1 MTDLA
6 ALTAAIEA
14 GDRDAAARLTSDA
27 IDDGLDPQTIL
38 DAMTAAM
45 AVIGARFS
53 SGEIFV
59 PEMLISARAMKAAM
73 ALLEPGLAGAGVKP
87 VATAVI
93 GTVHGDLHD
102 IGKSLVAMMWRGAN
116 IEVIDL
122 GVNVSAKAFLEA
134 IDEHKA
140 AVVGLSALLTTTMPA
155 MRATVASIK
164 ASGLPVIVVVGGAPL
179 TPEFALEIGAD
190 AFGQDAGTAA
200 DLVLDLVGAPG

>member
-14 GDRDAAARLTSDA
+14 GDRDAAARITA
-27 IDDGLDPQTIL
+27 EAMDDGLAPQTIL

-45 AVIGARFS
+45 SVIGARFS

-93 GTVHGDLHD
+93 GTVQGDLHD

-134 IDEHKA
+134 IEEHEA

-164 ASGLPVIVVVGGAPL
+164 ASGLPVIVVVGGAPV

-200 DLVLDLVGAPG
+200 DLVLDLVGAS

>member
-1 MTDLA
+1 MTELA

-14 GDRDAAARLTSDA
+14 GDRDAAARITSEA

-93 GTVHGDLHD
+93 GTVQGDLHD

-116 IEVIDL
+116 IAVVDL
-122 GVNVSAKAFLEA
+122 GVNVSATAFLEA
-134 IDEHKA
+134 IEEHKA

-155 MRATVASIK
+155 MRATVAAIK
-164 ASGLPVIVVVGGAPL
+164 ASGLPVIVVVGGAPV
-179 TPEFALEIGAD
+179 TPGFAHEIGAD

-200 DLVLDLVGAPG
+200 GLVLDLVGAT

>member
-164 ASGLPVIVVVGGAPL
+164 ASGLPVIVVVGGAPV

>member
-14 GDRDAAARLTSDA
+14 GDRDAAARITSDA
-27 IDDGLDPQTIL
+27 IDDGLDPQAIL

-93 GTVHGDLHD
+93 GTVQGDLHD

-116 IEVIDL
+116 IEVVDL
-122 GVNVSAKAFLEA
+122 GVDVSATAFLEA

-200 DLVLDLVGAPG
+200 DLVLDLVGAT

>member
-1 MTDLA
+1 MTDLG

-14 GDRDAAARLTSDA
+14 GDRDAAARITSDA

-38 DAMTAAM
+38 DAMTTAM

-93 GTVHGDLHD
+93 GTVQGDLHD

-116 IEVIDL
+116 IAVVDL

-134 IDEHKA
+134 IEEHKA

-155 MRATVASIK
+155 MRATVAEIK
-164 ASGLPVIVVVGGAPL
+164 ASGLPVIVVVGGAPV
-179 TPEFALEIGAD
+179 TPEFANEIGAD

>member
-14 GDRDAAARLTSDA
+14 GDRDAAARITSDA
-27 IDDGLDPQTIL
+27 IDDGLDPQAIL

-93 GTVHGDLHD
+93 GTVQGDLHD

-116 IEVIDL
+116 IEVVDL
-122 GVNVSAKAFLEA
+122 GVDVSATAFLEA

-155 MRATVASIK
+155 MRATVAAIK
-164 ASGLPVIVVVGGAPL
+164 ASGLPVIVVVGGAPV
-179 TPEFALEIGAD
+179 TPEFVLEIGAD

-200 DLVLDLVGAPG
+200 DLVLDLVGAT